1 MRYLRF
7 TPLGCKNVGII
18 TCDFLAKLEFL
29 KKLERL
35 QIVGFYKLIFSKTRK
50 PCFQV
55 SVGSQ
60 TFDCNFGDC
69 REIFM
74 KLPDFAVHYA
84 QHAGHTLHIP
94 PDAAGKKVL
103 NIPCPICGTVVP
115 GLYKLQRHKMRHD
128 PERKYKCPACCKQ
141 FVKAN
146 TLRKHISNVHR
157 GEKAQMDEFIDC
169 DKPVSPEPL
178 LEGRVVTSHAIFAE
192 YECATC
198 GKLEDS
204 MEKLKEHEI
213 RNHSNIDSVQQQ
225 K

>member
-1 MRYLRF
+1 VIFWQRL
-7 TPLGCKNVGII
+7 
-18 TCDFLAKLEFL
+18 DFFRGQKRIL

-35 QIVGFYKLIFSKTRK
+35 QIVRFYKIIFSKTRK

-157 GEKAQMDEFIDC
+157 GEKAQKDEFIDC